1 MTADIVRPDTV
12 LPHFADPA
20 LLDEVDAQVRA
31 WLDAAATKPV
41 HASAVLLA
49 DVLEDPRGLEFTVG
63 FIDRV
68 IRPEDP
74 AVAARALRELAAD
87 IPAFLPRHQKAAL
100 RAGAALAG
108 TAPGLVIP
116 IARRVLREM
125 VSHLLIDATDRR
137 LGPAIARI
145 RDRGCTLNINLLGEA
160 VLGEAEAGRRLEG
173 TRRLLERPD
182 VDYVSVKVSSPVA
195 PHSPWAYDEAV
206 SDVIERLLPLYQ
218 YAAAESA
225 AGRPKF
231 INLDMEEYHD
241 LDITL
246 EVFTRLLDR
255 DDLLELEAGIVL
267 QAYLPDALGAMI
279 RLQEWSAARRARGGA
294 PVKVRLVK
302 GANLPMERVQAS
314 LSGWPLATWH
324 SKRETDTSYKQV
336 LNYCLTPHHTANVR
350 LGVAGHNLFDVAF
363 AWILAG
369 RRGVRDGI
377 EFEMLLGMAEGQ
389 AEAVRETVGDL
400 LLYVPVVHPKDFDV
414 AISYLVRRL
423 EEGASQENFMSAV
436 FGLRNDEGLYRRERE
451 RFLAALSEVGDVVPE
466 PNRIQDRRH
475 EVPGELAGGNRK
487 QWAFGK
493 SAFHNTTDTD
503 PSLPGNREWAREIIG
518 RIGGSVLGARLV
530 ADHTVT
536 DPATVESVLAAA
548 RAGGARWGAR
558 PAAERAAILRAAAVE
573 YEKRRADFLEAA
585 GSECGKT
592 LDQSDPEVSEAI
604 DFLNYYACLAE
615 GLDSVDGA
623 APVPVRLTVVA
634 PPWNFPLAIPT
645 GGMAA
650 ALAAGSGVVIKP
662 APQARRC
669 GSLLVE
675 TLWAAGVPKD
685 VLHLAH
691 VPENEAGRALIASP
705 LVDRLIL
712 TGAYDTAELFRS
724 FRPDLPLLA
733 ETSGKNAIV
742 ITPSADLDLAAKD
755 LVASAFGHAGQ
766 KCSAAS
772 LGILVG
778 SVATSRRF
786 REQLTDAVSSLT
798 VAGPDDP
805 EAQVGPLIEP
815 ASGKLLRALTSLGPG
830 ESWLVEPRR
839 LDESGR
845 LWSPGVKT
853 GVRRGSEFHRC
864 EYFGP
869 VLGLI
874 AVDSLE
880 EAIAVQNEVAYGL
893 TAGLHSLDRAELETW
908 LASVQ
913 AGNLYVNRTTVGAI
927 VRRQPFGG
935 WKKSAVGAGTK
946 AGGPN
951 YLIGLSD
958 WAPAPA
964 TALGRPV
971 PAAQRIAEGAAALGL
986 DGAAGGAGL
995 VARGAGSDAAAW
1007 AAEFGVARDVSALA
1021 AEKNVLRYLP
1031 VPVTIRIEAFSPSEI
1046 AALLRVLAAG
1056 VTAGAPVTVSAAAPL
1071 PPGVAKL
1078 VTAAGA
1084 AYVVADPVA
1093 WAATLNSGAA
1103 PHRVRLIGGHPD
1115 GAHPGGGRKAF
1126 AEASGG
1132 RPDIALY
1139 AQPVVEAGRV
1149 ELLTFLREQAVAIT
1163 AHRFGSP
1170 ASLAEGLFPGAS
1182 R

>member
-1 MTADIVRPDTV
+1 MD
-12 LPHFADPA
+12 
-20 LLDEVDAQVRA
+20 
-31 WLDAAATKPV
+31 
-41 HASAVLLA
+41 
-49 DVLEDPRGLEFTVG
+49 
-63 FIDRV
+63 
-68 IRPEDP
+68 
-74 AVAARALRELAAD
+74 
-87 IPAFLPRHQKAAL
+87 
-100 RAGAALAG
+100 G
-108 TAPGLVIP
+108 T
-116 IARRVLREM
+116 
-125 VSHLLIDATDRR
+125 
-137 LGPAIARI
+137 
-145 RDRGCTLNINLLGEA
+145 
-160 VLGEAEAGRRLEG
+160 
-173 TRRLLERPD
+173 
-182 VDYVSVKVSSPVA
+182 
-195 PHSPWAYDEAV
+195 
-206 SDVIERLLPLYQ
+206 
-218 YAAAESA
+218 
-225 AGRPKF
+225 
-231 INLDMEEYHD
+231 
-241 LDITL
+241 
-246 EVFTRLLDR
+246 
-255 DDLLELEAGIVL
+255 
-267 QAYLPDALGAMI
+267 
-279 RLQEWSAARRARGGA
+279 
-294 PVKVRLVK
+294 
-302 GANLPMERVQAS
+302 
-314 LSGWPLATWH
+314 
-324 SKRETDTSYKQV
+324 
-336 LNYCLTPHHTANVR
+336 
-350 LGVAGHNLFDVAF
+350 
-363 AWILAG
+363 
-369 RRGVRDGI
+369 
-377 EFEMLLGMAEGQ
+377 
-389 AEAVRETVGDL
+389 
-400 LLYVPVVHPKDFDV
+400 
-414 AISYLVRRL
+414 
-423 EEGASQENFMSAV
+423 
-436 FGLRNDEGLYRRERE
+436 
-451 RFLAALSEVGDVVPE
+451 VPE
-466 PNRIQDRRH
+466 PNRTQDRRH
-475 EVPGELAGGNRK
+475 AVPGGPPAGGNEDHG
-487 QWAFGK
+487 AFGE
-493 SAFHNTTDTD
+493 SAFENTPDTD

-518 RIGGSVLGARLV
+518 RIGGSDLGARLV

-548 RAGGARWGAR
+548 REGGARWGAR

-573 YEKRRADFLEAA
+573 YGKRRAELLEVA

-604 DFLNYYACLAE
+604 DFLNYYAALAE

-623 APVPVRLTVVA
+623 AHVPVRLTVVA

-685 VLHLAH
+685 VLHLVH
-691 VPENEAGRALIASP
+691 VPENEAGRALVASP
-705 LVDRLIL
+705 LVDRLVL

-742 ITPSADLDLAAKD
+742 ITPGADLDLAVKD
-755 LVASAFGHAGQ
+755 LAASAFGHAGQ

-798 VAGPDDP
+798 VAYPGDP

-958 WAPAPA
+958 WLPAPA
-964 TALGRPV
+964 TSLGRPV

-986 DGAAGGAGL
+986 DGSGL

-1007 AAEFGVARDVSALA
+1007 AQEFGVARDVSALA

-1031 VPVTIRIEAFSPSEI
+1031 VPVTIRIEAFSPPEI

-1084 AYVVADPVA
+1084 ASVVADPAA

-1103 PHRVRLIGGHPD
+1103 PHRVRLIGDHPG
-1115 GAHPGGGRKAF
+1115 GAHPDAGRKAF

-1149 ELLTFLREQAVAIT
+1149 ELLTFLHEQAVAIT